1 MRRRTRVSAAAV
13 LVALTVGAAGCTG
26 GTDSNSQNGDGKR
39 GGDSSATPAKPGTH
53 ASLPEA
59 CGSVSEDALREL
71 LLGGASEERT
81 GETEELFE
89 GTAAVTYDNERRAG
103 CQWKSAASPGS
114 RHLKVDFERVVSY
127 DSSISDDDRASVL
140 YETRARKD
148 EIPAEAPETDDE
160 DTESSED
167 SDGSGAADEESEGS
181 ESDEPGANE
190 PTGNGSSVP
199 TPSSSDS
206 AQSPDDDSGGTSDPS
221 DDAASNPGLAP
232 RPLEGIGDVA
242 YLNDEL
248 VTADSGLHRDVT
260 VVFRAG
266 NVIVTVRYDQ
276 WSNDKR
282 LVPGSRELQEKA
294 QKLAK
299 QLAEQLNS

>member
-13 LVALTVGAAGCTG
+13 LAALAVGATGCTG
-26 GTDSNSQNGDGKR
+26 GTDSDGQNGDGKQ
-39 GGDSSATPAKPGTH
+39 GGGSSATPAKPGTH

-59 CGSVSEDALREL
+59 CGSVSEDTLREL
-71 LLGGASEERT
+71 LLGAGEERA
-81 GETEELFE
+81 GDTEELFE
-89 GTAAVTYDNERRAG
+89 GTAAVTYDNERRVG

-114 RHLKVDFERVVSY
+114 HHLKVDFERVVSY

-160 DTESSED
+160 DTEGSKD
-167 SDGSGAADEESEGS
+167 PDGSGAADEEPEGG
-181 ESDEPGANE
+181 ESDEPGTNE

-199 TPSSSDS
+199 TPSAPDNT
-206 AQSPDDDSGGTSDPS
+206 QSPGDGSGGTSDPS
-221 DDAASNPGLAP
+221 DDASSNPGLAP